1 MKWYASC
8 ICSTLL
14 LSLLCPHLL
23 AQSLGTSGWYAE
35 VPFDLVHGTVLL
47 QATVNGRGPY
57 WVMLDTGAD
66 PSLVDMKIA
75 KEVKLKLARKGEQ
88 GSGGGT
94 TVNLAYRTVL
104 PRVQIGDL
112 TATHVAALGMDLS
125 KISAA
130 LGRPVALIL
139 GYSLMQNR
147 ILQIDYPKR
156 KVRFLR
162 VAPSCP
168 EPLLHKPQCTELQFQ
183 YKDDIL
189 ASGVTVNGKPAI
201 ANIDTGSN
209 STFQIGPFA
218 IDKLGLQE
226 DVARAH
232 PSTSVGFNGSLNRA
246 EGTVRHVTVGSFS
259 AEGPAVAFFGKGVG
273 VDDEPW
279 DIRVGSGFLKDYVL
293 TLDFLHDRIVLN
305 AD

>member
-1 MKWYASC
+1 M
-8 ICSTLL
+8 
-14 LSLLCPHLL
+14 
-23 AQSLGTSGWYAE
+23 AQSLGTSGWYTE
-35 VPFDLVHGTVLL
+35 VPFDLIHGTILL

-57 WVMLDTGAD
+57 WMMLDTGAD
-66 PSLVDMKIA
+66 PSIVDMKVA
-75 KEVKLKLARKGEQ
+75 KEVKLKLARKREQ

-94 TVNLAYRTVL
+94 AVNLAHRTVL

-125 KISAA
+125 KISTA
-130 LGRPVALIL
+130 LERPVAVVL

-162 VAPSCP
+162 FAPSCS

-232 PSTSVGFNGSLNRA
+232 PSTSVGFNGNLNRA
-246 EGTVRHVTVGSFS
+246 EGTVRHVTVGSIS
-259 AEGPAVAFFGKGVG
+259 VMEPTVAFFGKGVG

-293 TLDFLHDRIVLN
+293 TLDFLHNRIILSG
-305 AD
+305 D